1 MVEDLRVEHVLTPL
15 DSLLQ
20 GLLIVIGQY
29 LDLPLREDR
38 ARVHTLVDQ
47 MHRAPGHPYPGCEN
61 VPVRVGAREVWQ
73 QRGVD
78 VDQPTLPTRD
88 EPRREDAHVAA
99 QYNEFSV
106 RSNEFGVYQML
117 VREAPFGL
125 VDLHRKWHA
134 DVLHTGITSMFQAP
148 CIGAV
153 RESEHGGVAAWS
165 LLISEQRGEA
175 GAAAGD
181 QHCESDWVFDGACS
195 GKQELRTHAKGE
207 AGLGLMFGP

>member
-1 MVEDLRVEHVLTPL
+1 MLAPL

-38 ARVHTLVDQ
+38 ARVHALVAQ
-47 MHRAPGHPYPGCEN
+47 MHRAPGHAYPGCEDI
-61 VPVRVGAREVWQ
+61 PVRVGTREVGQ
-73 QRGVD
+73 KRGVD
-78 VDQPTLPTRD
+78 VDQPALPPRD
-88 EPRREDAHVAA
+88 EPRREDAHIAA
-99 QYNEFSV
+99 QYNEFDF
-106 RSNEFGVYQML
+106 RRNEFGVYQML

-125 VDLHRKWHA
+125 VCLHGKWHA
-134 DVLHTGITSMFQAP
+134 DAPHAGITSMLQAS

-165 LLISEQRGEA
+165 LLVSEKRGEA
-175 GAAAGD
+175 RAAARD
-181 QHCESDWVFDGACS
+181 QHRESDWVFDGACS
-195 GKQELRTHAKGE
+195 GKQELRTHVEGE

>member
-1 MVEDLRVEHVLTPL
+1 VLAPL

-20 GLLIVIGQY
+20 GLLIIIGQY

-38 ARVHTLVDQ
+38 ARVHALVDQ
-47 MHRAPGHPYPGCEN
+47 MHRAPSHACPGCEDI
-61 VPVRVGAREVWQ
+61 PVRVGAREVGQ

-78 VDQPTLPTRD
+78 VDQPALPARD

-99 QYNEFSV
+99 QYNEFDI
-106 RSNEFGVYQML
+106 RSNEFCVYQML
-117 VREAPFGL
+117 VREALFGL
-125 VDLHRKWHA
+125 VGLHGKWHA
-134 DVLHTGITSMFQAP
+134 DALHTGITSMLQTT

-153 RESEHGGVAAWS
+153 RESEHGGVAAWG
-165 LLISEQRGEA
+165 LLVSEQRGEA

-181 QHCESDWVFDGACS
+181 QHRESDWVFDGACS
-195 GKQELRTHAKGE
+195 GKQELRTHVEGE